1 MSLSY
6 SAEGTIGEECSL
18 GMWGG
23 ARSAGRPDPYLL
35 TGHWGTLTVAQIA
48 PSHQ

>member
-6 SAEGTIGEECSL
+6 SAEGSIGEECSL

-23 ARSAGRPDPYLL
+23 ARSAGHPILIY
-35 TGHWGTLTVAQIA
+35 
-48 PSHQ
+48 